1 MKRLAIL
8 FAMLTASA
16 ASADTLNSYA
26 VTTDATKVF
35 TPSASNGA
43 VRSLKVVNRG
53 ANAIYCSPA
62 STVTTDT
69 GDPIA
74 SGASA
79 AYPGVPVWCIASVA
93 QAGTGTDRTLV
104 WESDS

>member
-1 MKRLAIL
+1 MRTVLVAVLLLA
-8 FAMLTASA
+8 FPAM
-16 ASADTLNSYA
+16 ADTMKSYA
-26 VTTDATKVF
+26 VLTSATKVF

-53 ANAIYCSPA
+53 ANAIYCSPE
-62 STVTTDT
+62 SDVTTDT

-79 AYPGVPVWCIASVA
+79 AYPGVTVWCIASVA

>member
-1 MKRLAIL
+1 MRTVLVAVLLLAFPAL
-8 FAMLTASA
+8 
-16 ASADTLNSYA
+16 ADTMNSYA
-26 VTTDATKVF
+26 VLTTATQVF

-53 ANAIYCSPA
+53 ANTIYCSPA
-62 STVTTDT
+62 SGVTTDT

-79 AYPGVPVWCIASVA
+79 AYPGVVVWCITTVN